1 MGNQVH
7 VLLGETGVGQLL
19 QTSLGRRA
27 VGSAGMGETPGMRP
41 GASVSVWPW
50 HLCTRACSWAFVG
63 ILLTILGSAGH
74 VAMQRQR
81 VSTYHC
87 AGVRSVG
94 AAPWVH
100 NPSTFSGLGDFL
112 HAFYFYFWGS
122 SAAFT
127 ISAGMCPSRR
137 IHPGGVPAGVF
148 PHSWISPSH
157 NVGYRRRK

>member
-1 MGNQVH
+1 VGNQVH

-41 GASVSVWPW
+41 RASVSVWPW

-81 VSTYHC
+81 VSTYLC

-112 HAFYFYFWGS
+112 HAFYLFLFISGAALQLSRSLQACARPEGS
-122 SAAFT
+122 TREVLRLVSF
-127 ISAGMCPSRR
+127 R
-137 IHPGGVPAGVF
+137 IRGF
-148 PHSWISPSH
+148 LPHIM
-157 NVGYRRRK
+157 